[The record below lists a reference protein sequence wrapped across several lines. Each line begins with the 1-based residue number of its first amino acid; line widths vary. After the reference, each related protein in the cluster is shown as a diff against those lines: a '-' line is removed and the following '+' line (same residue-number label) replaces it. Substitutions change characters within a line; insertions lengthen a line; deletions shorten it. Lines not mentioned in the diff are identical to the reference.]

1 MIADASRTS
10 ARWDDATR
18 DVAPL
23 LADRTCIVVVGDQN
37 EDAAHA
43 AIAIARHAG
52 TRRVAIVDAIGE
64 LPPLQKLLPDGAA
77 AHGVIDHFLHGVSLR
92 KIAHAVNRE
101 RTLFIVPSGVGP
113 FEYESLLR
121 RERWRRLTMAFRA
134 EGALLCILLPPDASG
149 LAAFV
154 EDTDGIVLVGDVSY
168 AEPRHIIANVR
179 PPWRESGDVSVPSLD
194 SLRSAAP
201 DRPPRAAPWNR
212 TALIAASVVGVLA
225 VGALFAWNRGAG
237 ARDDGATRE
246 RPAAGAIAL
255 SDNDSSG
262 AALYSVD
269 VVMLNSLGDAGHH
282 LSDRLASLPAATF
295 SPVLLGSDSARWY
308 RVVVGAWPE
317 RREADSALMSLRSAG
332 VLQVG
337 FGSVRRTPFAVRVAA
352 PMSTDA
358 ATALAAQLRGQG
370 LPAYVLTRD
379 EDHASVYAGAF
390 ENPSQGTALLD
401 MFKSAGIDA
410 TISYRIGRGI

>member
-1 MIADASRTS
+1 MIADASRRST
-10 ARWDDATR
+10 RWDDATR

-23 LADRTCIVVVGDQN
+23 LVDRTCIVVVGDQD
-37 EDAAHA
+37 EDAARA
-43 AIAIARHAG
+43 ALAIAQHAG
-52 TRRVAIVDAIGE
+52 NRRVAIVDAIGE
-64 LPPLQKLLPDGAA
+64 LRPLQKLLPDGAA

-101 RTLFIVPSGVGP
+101 RTLFIVPSGAGP

-134 EGALLCILLPPDASG
+134 EGALLCILLPANASG
-149 LAAFV
+149 LPAFV

-168 AEPRHIIANVR
+168 AEPRHVIASVR
-179 PPWRESGDVSVPSLD
+179 PRWRESGDLSVPSLD

-201 DRPPRAAPWNR
+201 DRAPRAAPWNR
-212 TALIAASVVGVLA
+212 TALIAASVVAVLA
-225 VGALFAWNRGAG
+225 VGALFVWNWGSG
-237 ARDDGATRE
+237 TDDDSVTRE
-246 RPAAGAIAL
+246 RQAAGAIAP

-262 AALYSVD
+262 AAFYSVD

-282 LSDRLASLPAATF
+282 LTDRLGSLPAATF

-317 RREADSALMSLRSAG
+317 RREADSALVALRSAG

-337 FGSVRRTPFAVRVAA
+337 FGSVRRTPFAVRIGA
-352 PMSTDA
+352 PMSAEA
-358 ATALAAQLRGQG
+358 ATVRAAQLRDQG

-379 EDHASVYAGAF
+379 RDHASVYAGAF
-390 ENPSQGTALLD
+390 ENPSQGTGLLD
-401 MFKSAGIDA
+401 MFKRAGIDA